1 MLPARRLTSPD
12 VARQNEGS
20 PRVKKTVALTLLLA
34 APPVALLAL
43 GSPAR
48 FGGPLIYRLL
58 VTWGVPAAAALLAL
72 LFSLRGARGL
82 LFPGAPRTLRRLI
95 PWCFAAFVVD
105 FSFLG
110 AGHAVG
116 WITFTYGDQGYSGHP
131 ARTVLWALPLCL
143 FVGVFGWEW
152 ALRRTLFVSWAR
164 YIGRP
169 IALLISC
176 AVGVALAA
184 PAILP
189 GLMVPD
195 PAYAAAAF
203 VVVACREI
211 SCALIFA
218 SGAGLPAAG
227 IYRGLF
233 AYLDTFVLN
242 DWYSVQFPAANYT
255 TSEPMFYLVRSAA
268 AVLSTALVAA
278 GAHRA
283 SRAGNAAAAPPIPAR
298 QAAGTRS

>member
-34 APPVALLAL
+34 ALPLALLL
-43 GSPAR
+43 PGSPGR
-48 FGGPLIYRLL
+48 LDGPQMYRLL
-58 VTWGVPAAAALLAL
+58 VTWGVPIAAALLAL

-82 LFPGAPRTLRRLI
+82 LFPGAPRTMRRLL
-95 PWCFAAFVVD
+95 PWCFAAYVAD

-110 AGHAVG
+110 AGHLLG
-116 WITFTYGDQGYSGHP
+116 WVTFTYGDQGYSGHP
-131 ARTVLWALPLCL
+131 ARTVLWGLPLCL
-143 FVGVFGWEW
+143 VVGVFGWEW

-164 YIGRP
+164 YTGRP

-176 AVGVALAA
+176 ATGIALAA

-203 VVVACREI
+203 VVIACREI
-211 SCALIFA
+211 SCGLIFA

-255 TSEPMFYLVRSAA
+255 TSEPMFYVLRAAA
-268 AVLSTALVAA
+268 AVLSAALVAA

-283 SRAGNAAAAPPIPAR
+283 SRSGEAAAASAVPAR
-298 QAAGTRS
+298 PAAGTRS

>member
-1 MLPARRLTSPD
+1 MLPARRLTTLD
-12 VARQNEGS
+12 AARQEKDS
-20 PRVKKTVALTLLLA
+20 LRVKKTVALTLLLA
-34 APPVALLAL
+34 ALPLVLLWPGA
-43 GSPAR
+43 PAR
-48 FGGPLIYRLL
+48 LGGQPIYRLL
-58 VTWGVPAAAALLAL
+58 ATWGVPAAAALLAL
-72 LFSLRGARGL
+72 LFSLGGPRGL
-82 LFPGAPRTLRRLI
+82 LFAGAPRTMRRLL
-95 PWCFAAFVVD
+95 PWCLAALVAD

-110 AGHAVG
+110 AGHLLG
-116 WITFTYGDQGYSGHP
+116 WVTFTFGDQGYSGHP

-143 FVGVFGWEW
+143 VVGVFGWEW

-164 YIGRP
+164 YAGRP
-169 IALLISC
+169 IALVISC

-195 PAYAAAAF
+195 PAYAVAAF
-203 VVVACREI
+203 VVIACREI

-233 AYLDTFVLN
+233 AYLDAFVIN

-255 TSEPMFYLVRSAA
+255 TSEPMFYVLRAAA
-268 AVLSTALVAA
+268 AVLSAALVAA
-278 GAHRA
+278 GARLA
-283 SRAGNAAAAPPIPAR
+283 SRP
-298 QAAGTRS
+298 

>member
-1 MLPARRLTSPD
+1 
-12 VARQNEGS
+12 
-20 PRVKKTVALTLLLA
+20 VKKTVALTLLLA
-34 APPVALLAL
+34 ALSLALLAP
-43 GSPAR
+43 GSPGR
-48 FGGPLIYRLL
+48 LGGPQMYRLL
-58 VTWGVPAAAALLAL
+58 VTWGVPVAAALLAA

-82 LFPGAPRTLRRLI
+82 LFPGAPRTMRRLLS
-95 PWCFAAFVVD
+95 WCFAAFVVD

-110 AGHAVG
+110 AGHVLG
-116 WITFTYGDQGYSGHP
+116 WVTFTYGDQGYSGHP

-164 YIGRP
+164 YTGRP

-176 AVGVALAA
+176 ATGVALAA

-211 SCALIFA
+211 SCGLIFA

-255 TSEPMFYLVRSAA
+255 TSEPMFYVVRAAA
-268 AVLSTALVAA
+268 AVLSAALVAA

-283 SRAGNAAAAPPIPAR
+283 SRLGGAAAAPPVPAR
-298 QAAGTRS
+298 QAAETRS

>member
-1 MLPARRLTSPD
+1 M
-12 VARQNEGS
+12 
-20 PRVKKTVALTLLLA
+20 KKTVALTLLLA
-34 APPVALLAL
+34 ALPLAPLLPGAQGGL
-43 GSPAR
+43 G
-48 FGGPLIYRLL
+48 GQQIYRLL
-58 VTWGVPAAAALLAL
+58 VTWGVPAAAALLAA
-72 LFSLRGARGL
+72 LFSLQGPRGL
-82 LFPGAPRTLRRLI
+82 LFPGAPRTMRRLL
-95 PWCFAAFVVD
+95 PWCLAALVLD

-110 AGHAVG
+110 AGHLLG
-116 WITFTYGDQGYSGHP
+116 WVTFTHGDQGYSGHP

-143 FVGVFGWEW
+143 VVGVFGWEW

-164 YIGRP
+164 YSGRS

-233 AYLDTFVLN
+233 AYLDAFVIN

-255 TSEPMFYLVRSAA
+255 TSEPMFYVLRAAA
-268 AVLSTALVAA
+268 AVLSAALVAA
-278 GAHRA
+278 GARRA
-283 SRAGNAAAAPPIPAR
+283 SRGRSAAASPPVPAR
-298 QAAGTRS
+298 PAAGSRS